1 MKSYPCI
8 RAFCYKKTRCN
19 LQFCNVI
26 QEQKHHLHDI
36 LLFSFFFFF
45 CATAASSVSI
55 QALLWLSNTPLKLKP
70 FQSICLC
77 TQNNNNAVISI
88 KPNYH
93 PSLSQGYYFSTCP
106 ILFAIYNMSVRWLC
120 CNNTIGLPVAWQQ
133 KCFIIEF
140 FGKTLSSHC

>member
-1 MKSYPCI
+1 M
-8 RAFCYKKTRCN
+8 A
-19 LQFCNVI
+19 VI

-36 LLFSFFFFF
+36 FLSFFF
-45 CATAASSVSI
+45 ALAAPAVSTL
-55 QALLWLSNTPLKLKP
+55 ALLWLSNTPLKLKP

-106 ILFAIYNMSVRWLC
+106 ILFAIYNMSV
-120 CNNTIGLPVAWQQ
+120 
-133 KCFIIEF
+133 
-140 FGKTLSSHC
+140 H